1 MNVIKTKRY
10 QNFFL
15 IILVQEKILE
25 LIKNILKIIKKENK
39 TNKKENYII
48 NKKGKCIIDKKKI
61 KNRIESL
68 IEEYKYFEI
77 IIKYYG
83 FNSNVEKLKER
94 YDNDYGYVFHMLNE
108 EIIKGIDDSLILKE
122 EENKLIYGTPF
133 FT

>member
-108 EIIKGIDDSLILKE
+108 EIIKGIDDSLIFKRRG
-122 EENKLIYGTPF
+122 K
-133 FT
+133 